1 MSAFSGKKPLLCE
14 KTTNMLF
21 TTNDTSVTYPV
32 LVVEVINAEHLLTA
46 DRGAPKHYQI

>member
-1 MSAFSGKKPLLCE
+1 MSAFSGKKPPLCE

-32 LVVEVINAEHLLTA
+32 LVVEVINAETA